1 LKFTIPKFP
10 NASSLNSHIAEASVH
25 HRIFQGE
32 IMRISVH
39 FPVRRS
45 VVLVAL
51 AALLAVPSLFA
62 QDLKPIQL
70 PKPQTT
76 GGKPL
81 LQALDERK
89 TARAFENKPL
99 PPQVLSN
106 LLWAAF
112 GVNRQPDVKPG
123 YGRTAPSARNAQDV
137 TLYVLLADG
146 VYIYDAVANVLK
158 PVVAGDARAKVGTPA
173 QASAPVTI
181 AYVSDVKNDKYSS
194 VDTGF
199 IGQNVFL
206 FAASEGLGA
215 WFHAIHG
222 DDASR
227 ALNLTADQHLLYAQ
241 AVGYPGPNAYVVPP
255 PPTAPP
261 AAPPAA
267 K

>member
-1 LKFTIPKFP
+1 
-10 NASSLNSHIAEASVH
+10 
-25 HRIFQGE
+25 
-32 IMRISVH
+32 MRISVY
-39 FPVRRS
+39 FPVRRT
-45 VVLVAL
+45 VILVAL
-51 AALLAVPSLFA
+51 ASLLAVPSLFA

-70 PKPQTT
+70 LKPQTT

-89 TARAFENKPL
+89 TARTFENKPL

-123 YGRTAPSARNAQDV
+123 YGRTAPSARNSQDV
-137 TLYVLLADG
+137 QLYVLFADA
-146 VYIYDAVANVLK
+146 VYTYDAVANVLK
-158 PVVAGDARAKVGTPA
+158 PVLAGDARAKVGTPT

-181 AYVSDVKNDKYSS
+181 AYVSDAKNDKYSS

-199 IGQNVFL
+199 IGQNVYL

-222 DDASR
+222 DDASK

>member
-1 LKFTIPKFP
+1 
-10 NASSLNSHIAEASVH
+10 
-25 HRIFQGE
+25 
-32 IMRISVH
+32 MRFSVH

-62 QDLKPIQL
+62 QDLKPLQL

-81 LQALDERK
+81 LTALFERQ
-89 TARAFENKPL
+89 TSRTFENKPL

-123 YGRTAPSARNAQDV
+123 YGRTAPSAGNKQDV
-137 TLYVLLADG
+137 QLYILLADG
-146 VYIYDAVANVLK
+146 VYTYDAVANVLT
-158 PVVAGDARAKVGTPA
+158 PVLAGDARAKVGTAA

-222 DDASR
+222 DDASK

-241 AVGYPGPNAYVVPP
+241 AVGYPGPNATAIPAPRPVPP
-255 PPTAPP
+255 AT
-261 AAPPAA
+261 PPAA

>member
-1 LKFTIPKFP
+1 
-10 NASSLNSHIAEASVH
+10 
-25 HRIFQGE
+25 
-32 IMRISVH
+32 MRISVH
-39 FPVRRS
+39 FPIQRS
-45 VVLVAL
+45 VMLVAL
-51 AALLAVPSLFA
+51 TALLAVPSLVA

-76 GGKPL
+76 GGKGVL
-81 LQALDERK
+81 TALSERQSTK
-89 TARAFENKPL
+89 GLSDKPL
-99 PPQVLSN
+99 SQQQLSN

-112 GVNRQPDVKPG
+112 GVNRQPDVKAG
-123 YGRTAPSARNAQDV
+123 YGRTAPSAGNKQDV
-137 TLYVLLADG
+137 QLYVLLADG

-158 PVVAGDARAKVGTPA
+158 PVVAGDARGKVGTVA
-173 QASAPVTI
+173 QALAPVTI
-181 AYVSDVKNDKYSS
+181 AYVSDVKDDKYSS

-222 DDASR
+222 DDASK

-241 AVGYPGPNAYVVPP
+241 AVGYPGPNATAIPVPR
-255 PPTAPP
+255 P
-261 AAPPAA
+261 AQPAG